1 MENKKTIF
9 EKIIDAISWIE
20 IFASPSIIG
29 IVIGY
34 ACEYYLDNSFLFGFF
49 SVGGIILGIKF
60 ANKIAKTRG
69 TTEFIS
75 RISASPDIDEAIKDK
90 K

>member
-1 MENKKTIF
+1 MTTYTAAPKLAKLPEKQFKSLLNGVIAQDFDYKIEQKEDLKTVT
-9 EKIIDAISWIE
+9 KIAPSETQIDD
-20 IFASPSIIG
+20 
-29 IVIGY
+29 
-34 ACEYYLDNSFLFGFF
+34 LL
-49 SVGGIILGIKF
+49 F
-60 ANKIAKTRG
+60 ANKIAKTKG

>member
-1 MENKKTIF
+1 MENKKTFF
-9 EKIIDAISWIE
+9 EKVIDAISWIQ
-20 IFASPSIIG
+20 IVASPAIIG

-34 ACEYYLDNSFLFGFF
+34 ACEYYLNSSFLFGFF
-49 SVGGIILGIKF
+49 SVGGIVLGIKF
-60 ANKIAKTRG
+60 ANKIAKTKG

>member
-1 MENKKTIF
+1 MENKKTIL
-9 EKIIDAISWIE
+9 EKTIDAISWIQ

-34 ACEYYLDNSFLFGFF
+34 AFEYYLDNSFLYVFF
-49 SVGGIILGIKF
+49 SVEGIILGIKF
-60 ANKIAKTRG
+60 ANEIAKTKG

-75 RISASPDIDEAIKDK
+75 RINASPDIDEAIKDK

>member
-1 MENKKTIF
+1 MENKKTIL
-9 EKIIDAISWIE
+9 EKTIDAISWIQ

-34 ACEYYLDNSFLFGFF
+34 AFEYYLDNSFLFGFF
-49 SVGGIILGIKF
+49 SVGGIVLGIKF
-60 ANKIAKTRG
+60 ANKIAKTKG

-75 RISASPDIDEAIKDK
+75 RINASTDID
-90 K
+90 

>member
-1 MENKKTIF
+1 MWSYLYDIL
-9 EKIIDAISWIE
+9 IIIYFFIK
-20 IFASPSIIG
+20 
-29 IVIGY
+29 Y
-34 ACEYYLDNSFLFGFF
+34 NSFLFGFF

-60 ANKIAKTRG
+60 ANKIAKTKG

-75 RISASPDIDEAIKDK
+75 RINASPDIDEAIKDK